1 MNKRITAISSI
12 VITLLVSA
20 CAGTRNTMKFTATCS
35 LIVVMFASSTAFAQA
50 DAMKGIDGSK
60 MKGMDMQQCMNMK
73 GMDMKG
79 ADMKNMDAQ
88 KCKSMMSG
96 SEEKHPAK
104 KSEIETYKTTAVV
117 KEVDPV
123 KGKVMLDHQAVKSL
137 NWPAMT
143 MGFTVNDKK
152 LLTKL
157 SVGKRVNVEFR
168 KEGADYVVVA
178 VK

>member
-1 MNKRITAISSI
+1 
-12 VITLLVSA
+12 
-20 CAGTRNTMKFTATCS
+20 MKFTTTCS
-35 LIVVMFASSTAFAQA
+35 MILAMLVSTSAFAQT
-50 DAMKGIDGSK
+50 DT
-60 MKGMDMQQCMNMK
+60 MKGMGDTGTKMKDMDMQKCMNMK

-104 KSEIETYKTTAVV
+104 KAEMETYKTTGVV
-117 KEVDPV
+117 KEVDSV

-143 MGFTVNDKK
+143 MGFLVNDKK
-152 LLTKL
+152 LLNKL
-157 SVGKRVNVEFR
+157 SVGKQVNVEFK
-168 KEGADYVVVA
+168 KEGAGYVVVA

>member
-1 MNKRITAISSI
+1 
-12 VITLLVSA
+12 
-20 CAGTRNTMKFTATCS
+20 MKFTATCS
-35 LIVVMFASSTAFAQA
+35 MILAMLFSTSAFAQA
-50 DAMKGIDGSK
+50 DTMKGTENAGAK
-60 MKGMDMQQCMNMK
+60 MGDMGMQKCMNMK

-79 ADMKNMDAQ
+79 ADMKDMDAQ
-88 KCKSMMSG
+88 KCKAMMAG

-104 KSEIETYKTTAVV
+104 KAGMETHKVTGVV
-117 KEVDPV
+117 KEVDSV
-123 KGKVMLDHQAVKSL
+123 KGKVVLDHQAVKSL

-157 SVGKRVNVEFR
+157 TAGKRVNVEVR
-168 KEGADYVVVA
+168 KEGSDYVVVA